1 MSPDPGVFL
10 CCAGK
15 GLYLGAKDLVV
26 QCDLRQRTARTL
38 KLYWEILSVAQRY
51 EIPFA
56 NTEFDKIWLR
66 PAVQKLILQTSEGSA
81 GSGKPVGVVQ
91 GFLSALSLNQSHR
104 LADLGLIAQW
114 QLGVNTRYLDFMDN
128 KSWSDGSPFQSDA
141 KLIVVDHIGKLW
153 LPDQQLQF
161 DLLVSYL
168 YQSSLPFWLN
178 FSSAEKHMPLN
189 SRATVSQRVEALKQ
203 GKWEKFMTAQSLAR
217 LRLMVGCPTG
227 ALPIIT

>member
-104 LADLGLIAQW
+104 
-114 QLGVNTRYLDFMDN
+114 
-128 KSWSDGSPFQSDA
+128 DA